1 MLLTLTVTPAHGPR
15 ITGGQPRY
23 QIGDTV
29 RVNCTSSPSK
39 PACHLSWLINGEPA
53 QKQHLKQYDKIVVN
67 RDGLEMSR
75 LGLEFRVRG
84 FHFKHG
90 DMKLKVSA
98 CHGLW
103 KCQLTI
109 ITLFISVWPRSARST
124 GRAMRRV

>member
-1 MLLTLTVTPAHGPR
+1 MTPNHGPK

-39 PACHLSWLINGEPA
+39 PACQLNWFINGEPV
-53 QKQHLKQYDKIVVN
+53 QKMHLRHFDKIVVN

-84 FHFKHG
+84 YHFKHG
-90 DMKLKVSA
+90 DMKLKVYLRTSFPFMKNTNA
-98 CHGLW
+98 
-103 KCQLTI
+103 I
-109 ITLFISVWPRSARST
+109 LFIVRGQDQFPVSAEQ
-124 GRAMRRV
+124 